1 MSMLASLVQRYER
14 LAARDEAPLLGYSNE
29 KIAYG
34 IVIDRDGNVID
45 TVPLGTFEKGK
56 HRLEIM
62 SVPQPVIRTAGIA
75 ANLLWD
81 KTSYAF
87 GVADPA
93 KPSKRAEKKGLRT
106 GEEEFLAFKKRQQEA
121 IGETTDSGLLAFLA
135 FLGRWTPES
144 YEALPHAQD
153 MLDANVVFRLD
164 GETMWLHDRP
174 AARAVVARASSN
186 EHTSRGLCLVSGEDA
201 PIARLHPSI
210 KGVRDAQSSG
220 AAIVSFNQSA
230 FTSYGKDQGANA
242 PVSEFAAFAYTTA
255 LNGLLADSHHRVQI
269 GDASVVFWAE
279 PKAGEEQ
286 AAEDATSLMAQF
298 FGGGAAETPDSDSVE
313 DDLLHKLASI
323 AKGRLVPGL
332 TVDPNM
338 RFFVLGLSPNAARI
352 SVRFWLESSLGE
364 LAKRV
369 IQHYEALRIEPVR
382 WKRPP
387 TFWHL
392 LVELAAQRKTENI
405 PAHLAGEFVRAVL
418 SGGRY
423 PLPLLT
429 LAIVRLRADRE
440 VNDYRVALIKACL
453 IRFGK
458 EVPVSI
464 DFKERNAGY
473 RLGRLFGILERLQAA
488 GIGRRNATIRDKFY
502 ASASAT
508 PQRIFP
514 SLLRNAKNHS
524 KSVRSKVGVGL
535 AEWFED
541 RIAEALSASS
551 SAFPKILS
559 LEDQGRFAI
568 GYYHQREAF
577 IGKTAAAPVELD
589 TAEEQDIEE

>member
-1 MSMLASLVQRYER
+1 MSMLASLVQRYEQ

-29 KIAYG
+29 KIAFG
-34 IVIDRDGNVID
+34 IVINRDGNVID

-56 HRLEIM
+56 HRPEIM
-62 SVPQPVIRTAGIA
+62 SVPQPVIRTVGIA

-93 KPSKRAEKKGLRT
+93 KPSKRAEKKGLRA
-106 GEEEFLAFKKRQQEA
+106 GEEEFLVFKKRQQEA
-121 IGETTDSGLLAFLA
+121 IGETTDAGLLAFLA

-164 GETMWLHDRP
+164 GETTWLHDRP

-186 EHTSRGLCLVSGEDA
+186 EHTSRGLCLVSGEQA

-255 LNGLLADSHHRVQI
+255 LNGLLADSRHRVQI

-286 AAEDATSLMAQF
+286 IAEDAASLMAQF
-298 FGGGAAETPDSDSVE
+298 FGGGAVDEPDADSVE
-313 DDLLHKLASI
+313 ADLLTKLTSI
-323 AKGRLVPGL
+323 AKGRPLPGL
-332 TVDPNM
+332 TVDPATP
-338 RFFVLGLSPNAARI
+338 FFVLGLSPNAARI
-352 SVRFWLESSLGE
+352 SVRFWLESSLSE
-364 LAKRV
+364 LAARL
-369 IQHYEALRIEPVR
+369 IRHYEDLRVEPIP

-387 TFWHL
+387 TFWRL

-405 PAHLAGEFVRAVL
+405 PSHLAGEFARAVL
-418 SGGRY
+418 TGGPY

-429 LAIVRLRADRE
+429 LTLTRLRADHE
-440 VNDYRVALIKACL
+440 VNGYRAALIKACL
-453 IRFGK
+453 TRLGK
-458 EVPVSI
+458 EVPVSLAR
-464 DFKERNAGY
+464 DELDPGY
-473 RLGRLFGILERLQAA
+473 RLGRLFAVLEVVQRAGVGDVNA
-488 GIGRRNATIRDKFY
+488 GIRDRY
-502 ASASAT
+502 IGAASAT
-508 PQRIFP
+508 PARVFP
-514 SLLRNAKNHS
+514 LLLRGAQNH
-524 KSVRSKVGVGL
+524 
-535 AEWFED
+535 
-541 RIAEALSASS
+541 LSAARKKGRVGWAVNLEKEISQIMS
-551 SAFPKILS
+551 GLEAHKPFPAS
-559 LEDQGRFAI
+559 LDLDRQGRFFV
-568 GYYHQREAF
+568 GFYHQNA
-577 IGKTAAAPVELD
+577 ELFTKHPKD
-589 TAEEQDIEE
+589 ADLDETEE